1 MLRSTIACLLLT
13 TVSASAGP
21 VSLQPLVIDG
31 LTMEVAAKQEVHT
44 PAVGTAERKAIL
56 AAVHA
61 ANDESGNPLR
71 YTVRVLN
78 VSGDWAWFVA
88 DPASA
93 DGKNHYEPAILL
105 LRRDKGGWSVADRPC
120 QEADCEMDAEVV
132 RLKADNKGA
141 PGEIFA
147 LP

>member
-13 TVSASAGP
+13 TVSASASP
-21 VSLQPLVIDG
+21 VSLQPLAVDG

-78 VSGDWAWFVA
+78 VSGDWAWFAVDDAGLPVA
-88 DPASA
+88 HGFDT
-93 DGKNHYEPAILL
+93 
-105 LRRDKGGWSVADRPC
+105 VANDS
-120 QEADCEMDAEVV
+120 V
-132 RLKADNKGA
+132 RLRPVAT
-141 PGEIFA
+141 
-147 LP
+147 